1 MNPLPIPVIHLIT
14 RLIVGGAQE
23 NTLYTAA
30 LLDPV
35 RYEVRVI
42 SGAQT
47 GREGSLIAEA
57 RQNGILVTIL
67 PELVRQIS
75 PLKDLLAL
83 IKLYQQLRR
92 EPCQVLHTHSSKAG
106 ILGRLAAHLAR
117 TPVIIHTVHG
127 WSFHD
132 YMSPWL
138 RQTYIL
144 LERWMARYSQALV
157 AVSQKDIDKGLQA
170 GIGRPEQYHL
180 IRSAIPIEQFDASLF
195 DRSKIRQ
202 ALGIPEQAAVV
213 GFVGRFSPQKN
224 PLDWVRVAKQVSQ
237 NKNNVFFLMV
247 GDGPMRTQVE
257 EQLKRAGI
265 SDRTVLTGLRRDIPA
280 LLTCMDIFVHT
291 SLWEGLPRA
300 ILQALC
306 MGLPVLAYAADGVQE
321 IIQNG
326 ESGYLFQPGE
336 ISEMA
341 EVCVTL
347 MDHPELSK
355 ALGQRGRE
363 RVIQEFDLKSMIAEI
378 SALYN
383 QHCKG

>member
-180 IRSAIPIEQFDASLF
+180 IRSAIPIAQFDASLF
-195 DRSKIRQ
+195 DRSKLRQ
-202 ALGIPEQAAVV
+202 ALGIPEQAVVV

>member
-1 MNPLPIPVIHLIT
+1 MNTLPIPVIHLIT

-23 NTLYTAA
+23 NTLHTAA

-35 RYEVRVI
+35 RYEVQVI

-57 RQNGILVTIL
+57 RQKGIRVTIL

-75 PLKDLLAL
+75 PLKDVLAL

-106 ILGRLAAHLAR
+106 ILGRLAGHLAR

-138 RQTYIL
+138 RKTYIL
-144 LERWMARYSQALV
+144 LERWMAHYSQALV

-195 DRSKIRQ
+195 DRSKLRQ
-202 ALGIPEQAAVV
+202 SLGIPEQAVV
-213 GFVGRFSPQKN
+213 MGFVGRFSPQKN
-224 PLDWVRVAKQVSQ
+224 PLDWVRVAKQVGQ
-237 NKNNVFFLMV
+237 NENNVFFLMV
-247 GDGPMRTQVE
+247 GDGPMRDQVE
-257 EQLKRAGI
+257 EQIKRAGI
-265 SDRTVLTGLRRDIPA
+265 RDRTVLTGLRRDIPA

-306 MGLPVLAYAADGVQE
+306 MGLPVLAYSADGVRE

-326 ESGYLFQPGE
+326 ESGYIFQPGE
-336 ISEMA
+336 IGEMA
-341 EVCVTL
+341 EVCATL
-347 MDHPELSK
+347 MGHPELRK
-355 ALGQRGRE
+355 ALGQRGCE
-363 RVIQEFDLKSMIAEI
+363 LVIQEFDLKNMIAQI
-378 SALYN
+378 SALYD
-383 QHCKG
+383 QLCVG